1 MAYMKDSTGRRLDSF
16 AVAGLTETLPRH
28 NSIISLGTSFT
39 EGNYGPGTV
48 NPLRYQDRG
57 YFNWAMAFPH
67 ASAGHPQRNN
77 VLGAPVER
85 QRPGRHH
92 RRSWPRQ
99 EVSKVT

>member
-28 NSIISLGTSFT
+28 STIIPLGTSFT

-48 NPLRYQDRG
+48 NPLRYQHRG

-67 ASAGHPQRNN
+67 ASAGHPSGTTSLMLQLN
-77 VLGAPVER
+77 VNGLDTITVEA
-85 QRPGRHH
+85 GRAK
-92 RRSWPRQ
+92 
-99 EVSKVT
+99 VFKVT